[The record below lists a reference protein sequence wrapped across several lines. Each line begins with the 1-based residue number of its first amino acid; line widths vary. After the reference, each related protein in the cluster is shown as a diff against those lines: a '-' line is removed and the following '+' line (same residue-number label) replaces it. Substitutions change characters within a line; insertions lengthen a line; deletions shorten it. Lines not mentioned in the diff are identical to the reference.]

1 MTLIERVY
9 NYAYDIIEGEIN
21 ACKKHIQAC
30 QRFIDDINNVENE
43 DYAYYF
49 DVNELEDFY
58 EWSKLFK
65 HTKGILA
72 GKYVELT
79 DFQLFIVANIFCWKD
94 KATGNKRFR
103 YIYIQLA
110 RKNAKSQL
118 LALIA
123 SYIAF
128 LSDEQEEVYIGAT
141 IREQSQIVYNE
152 IKSQIQAAPIVKGKY
167 KDSYGKITHLKS
179 GSVIQPLSKDSG
191 RTGDGLN
198 PSCAIIDEY
207 HAHKTDEIYEV
218 MKSGMVA
225 RKQPLMVIITTA
237 GLDLSYPCYKEYQ
250 YVSKILDPES
260 VVANDNY
267 FALICEL
274 DEEDDIKDESNWIK
288 ANPIVATYDE
298 GLKSIRSDLQTALD
312 VPEKMTKFL
321 TKNMNIWVQS
331 TQGGYMDFSKWN
343 KCGTEE
349 LPDLTGKEVYIGCDL
364 SSTLDLTSVSF
375 IVPHDGEFIV
385 LSHSFLPQERMREK
399 IKMDKVP
406 YDLWEREGWLTL
418 TNGEI
423 VDYNFVEK
431 FIVDQVEKY
440 QWKPLSFCYDEWNA
454 TDLTI
459 RMQQR
464 GYITV
469 KVVQGMKTL
478 APPTKKFRD
487 LVYEGKIIHNNNPV
501 LNWAMGNAITK
512 LDHNANFMLDK
523 SKSTQRIDPVAS
535 IMTSFSQAQ
544 GHYNNGLGEFLEL
557 TDETLDNLGW

>member
-9 NYAYDIIEGEIN
+9 NYAYDIIEGEIK

-58 EWSKLFK
+58 EWSKMFK
-65 HTKGILA
+65 HTKGVLA
-72 GKYVELT
+72 GEYIELT
-79 DFQLFIVANIFCWKD
+79 DFQLFLAANIFCWKD
-94 KATGNKRFR
+94 KSTSYRRFR
-103 YIYIQLA
+103 YVYVQLA

-123 SYIAF
+123 SYTAF

-141 IREQSQIVYNE
+141 NREQSQIVYNE

-179 GSVIQPLSKDSG
+179 GSVIQPLSKEARRSA
-191 RTGDGLN
+191 DGKNVSL
-198 PSCAIIDEY
+198 SIIDEF
-207 HAHKTDEIYEV
+207 HQHPTDEIYES

-225 RKQPLMVIITTA
+225 RKQPLIVIITTA
-237 GLDLSYPCYKEYQ
+237 GLDLSYPCYREYQ

-331 TQGGYMDFSKWN
+331 TQGGYMDLSKWN

-349 LPDLTGKEVYIGCDL
+349 IPDLTGKEVYIGCDL

-375 IVPHDGEFIV
+375 IVLHDGKFIV
-385 LSHSFLPQERMREK
+385 LSHSFLPQERMSEK
-399 IKMDKVP
+399 IKLDKVP

-440 QWKPLSFCYDEWNA
+440 AWKPLSFCYDEWNA

-501 LNWAMGNAITK
+501 LNWSMGNAITK

-544 GHYNNGLGEFLEL
+544 GHYNSGLSEFLEL